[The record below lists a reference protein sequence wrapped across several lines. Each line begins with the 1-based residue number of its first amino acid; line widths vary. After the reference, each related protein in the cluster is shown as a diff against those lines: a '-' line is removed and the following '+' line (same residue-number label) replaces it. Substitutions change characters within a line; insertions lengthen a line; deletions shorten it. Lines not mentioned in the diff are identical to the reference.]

1 MDYRPDAPP
10 ELLLPVPLPVPSAAV
25 SPLLPELPVLTP
37 PLEEPTAAATAFV
50 LPHRLVMAFMAE
62 AADPA
67 AAAASDDPVEKI
79 ANADFAQRQ
88 QRFSTDKLLLIHHH
102 RHEEHCCRYCVSL
115 CLFCHYP
122 HMECVGQSERR
133 GVTPGAALM
142 AA

>member
-1 MDYRPDAPP
+1 MDYRPEAPP

-37 PLEEPTAAATAFV
+37 PLEEPTAAATPFV

-79 ANADFAQRQ
+79 ATATAKVLNGQIASD
-88 QRFSTDKLLLIHHH
+88 HHH
-102 RHEEHCCRYCVSL
+102 RHEEHCCRYCVSF
-115 CLFCHYP
+115 CLFCHNP

-142 AA
+142 AD